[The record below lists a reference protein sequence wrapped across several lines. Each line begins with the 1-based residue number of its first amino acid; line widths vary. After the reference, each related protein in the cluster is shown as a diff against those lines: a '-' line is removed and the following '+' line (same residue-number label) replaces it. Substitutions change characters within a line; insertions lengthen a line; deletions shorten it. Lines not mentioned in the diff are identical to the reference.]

1 MKHKKARYIGMAQTL
16 TVSAVLLFGNPSF
29 AETRTFR
36 VAFMWVPGT
45 EQIEAGNLRAGIK
58 ELEDQLAQ
66 IELESSGDILTTLC
80 AAYIVNRS
88 LDKAE
93 RVCDKAVEIN
103 PTESAYN
110 NRGVFRAY
118 TGDLS
123 GAREDFERIR
133 PRQLEVYLE
142 NLWVRD
148 VPLIAT
154 GNFDV
159 VDKLLS
165 KRALAEVDSTVAS
178 SAARIE
184 NVIE

>member
-1 MKHKKARYIGMAQTL
+1 MNRRKARHIGIAPTL
-16 TVSAVLLFGNPSF
+16 MVSAVLLFGNPSF

-36 VAFMWVPGT
+36 VAFEWVPGT
-45 EQIEAGNLRAGIK
+45 EQIEAGNLQAGIK
-58 ELEDQLAQ
+58 ALEDQLAQ

-110 NRGVFRAY
+110 NRGVFRAH

-123 GAREDFERIR
+123 GARKDFERIR
-133 PRQLEVYLE
+133 PHQVEVYLE
-142 NLWVRD
+142 ELWVKD
-148 VPLIAT
+148 VPLIASS
-154 GNFDV
+154 NYDL

-165 KRALAEVDSTVAS
+165 KRASAEVDRTVAS

-184 NVIE
+184 NLIE

>member
-1 MKHKKARYIGMAQTL
+1 M
-16 TVSAVLLFGNPSF
+16 VSAVLLFGNPSF

-36 VAFMWVPGT
+36 VAFEWVPGT
-45 EQIEAGNLRAGIK
+45 EQIEAGNLQAGIK
-58 ELEDQLAQ
+58 ALEEQLAQ

-93 RVCDKAVEIN
+93 RICGKAVEIN

-110 NRGVFRAY
+110 NRGVFRAH

-123 GAREDFERIR
+123 GARKDFERIR

-142 NLWVRD
+142 ELWVKD

-154 GNFDV
+154 GNFDFV
-159 VDKLLS
+159 NELLTERS
-165 KRALAEVDSTVAS
+165 AAEIEHSFAS
-178 SAARIE
+178 SAASIE